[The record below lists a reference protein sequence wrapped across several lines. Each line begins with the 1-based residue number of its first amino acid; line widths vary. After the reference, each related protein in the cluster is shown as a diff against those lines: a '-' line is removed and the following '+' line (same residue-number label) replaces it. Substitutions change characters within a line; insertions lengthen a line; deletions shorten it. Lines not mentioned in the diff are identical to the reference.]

1 VREKVDAA
9 FTEVV
14 VVEGFAVHKDNS
26 YKQNE

>member
-14 VVEGFAVHKDNS
+14 VVEEFAVHKDNS